1 MWKYKSDILYNLSV
15 VGLAFSM
22 ASNLLITGFP
32 AKIFYIV
39 TYIAIFYSLRYIW
52 LNRRET
58 ISDKL
63 FLSFIGSIFLLGL
76 IRVIWALHFKSDRF
90 DDVLDNYILGG
101 KRFILSIFIIFWFYK
116 EKFRLKSNVLL
127 ASAVILIIGLALTVW
142 QGYHDHQHIERIR
155 LTADAATT
163 TSYLIVI
170 LSFTT
175 LWICQQRF
183 RESITSVVLFVII
196 LIMTLYLLAMTG
208 TRSAVLSTPI
218 FLLVYFAVNYRAVN
232 NKIRYAFLGICLAG
246 VIGTPWVIH
255 HRMQEISK
263 DISEYNTN
271 NDTSIGARFSIWEG
285 GWHSVKFSLIGQD
298 SFDRTEK
305 ARAYIQK
312 YERNNP
318 EAYNNVKYNLH
329 NETLEVLSLQ
339 GILGFITLMMFFLS
353 GLVFGVAGMRK
364 HHNGVFFI
372 VAPIIVMG
380 LTDTVMIQSNTA
392 LIICVAIALCQLY
405 IKQSQ
410 PTAINH

>member
-15 VGLAFSM
+15 VGVAFSL

-32 AKIFYIV
+32 AKIFYII
-39 TYIAIFYSLRYIW
+39 TYVAIFYSVRYIW
-52 LNRRET
+52 LNRRDA

-63 FLSFIGSIFLLGL
+63 FLSFVGSVFLVGL
-76 IRVIWALHFKSDRF
+76 IRVLWALHFKSDRF
-90 DDVLDNYILGG
+90 DDVLDNYTLGG
-101 KRFILSIFIIFWFYK
+101 KRFMLSIFIIFWFYK
-116 EKFRLKSNVLL
+116 EKFRLKPNVLL
-127 ASAVILIIGLALTVW
+127 TSAVILIVGLVLTVW
-142 QGYHDHQHIERIR
+142 QGYQEHLHIDRIR

-175 LWICQQRF
+175 LWVCQQRF
-183 RESITSVVLFVII
+183 KESITSVILCVLV
-196 LIMTLYLLAMTG
+196 LMMTLYLLALTG
-208 TRSAVLSTPI
+208 TRSAVLSAPI
-218 FLLVYFAVNYRAVN
+218 FFLVYFAVKYRAVN
-232 NKIRYAFLGICLAG
+232 KKIRYAFLGICLVG
-246 VIGTPWVIH
+246 VLGTPWVIH
-255 HRMQEISK
+255 HRMQEITR
-263 DISEYNTN
+263 DISEYNVN

-285 GWHSVKFSLIGQD
+285 GWHSVKLSLIGQD

-339 GILGFITLMMFFLS
+339 GILGFITLMMFFVT
-353 GLVFGVAGMRK
+353 GLVFGVAGLRK
-364 HHNGVFFI
+364 HNNGVFFI

-392 LIICVAIALCQLY
+392 LIVCVALALCQLY
-405 IKQSQ
+405 IKRDT
-410 PTAINH
+410 PAEIKH